1 MKGAGNMKKILVA
14 LFVFVLTVLTLSACG
29 NKVQSVDLSYITFDG
44 ASIGDAFEQIETE
57 KYTVSTRYP
66 ERYNTYNYE
75 EWRICVENGVITEII
90 ASFGHVSIS
99 INGKEGCGSVDDIIN
114 ILGENYNSS
123 WYDKEQSLMQIQ
135 YFDKENGIQCV
146 FVYDKNSNKLVW
158 GIMQVA

>member
-1 MKGAGNMKKILVA
+1 MKKLLVV
-14 LFVFVLTVLTLSACG
+14 LFVLTALSLSACG
-29 NKVQSVDLSYITFDG
+29 NEVQSVDLSQIVFDG
-44 ASIGDAFEQIETE
+44 VSIGDTFEQIETD

-66 ERYNTYNYE
+66 ESDNTYNYE
-75 EWRICVENGVITEII
+75 EWRISVDNDAITEII
-90 ASFGHVSIS
+90 ASFGQVSIS
-99 INGKEGCGSVDDIIN
+99 INGKEDCSSVDDIIN

-158 GIMQVA
+158 GIMQVS